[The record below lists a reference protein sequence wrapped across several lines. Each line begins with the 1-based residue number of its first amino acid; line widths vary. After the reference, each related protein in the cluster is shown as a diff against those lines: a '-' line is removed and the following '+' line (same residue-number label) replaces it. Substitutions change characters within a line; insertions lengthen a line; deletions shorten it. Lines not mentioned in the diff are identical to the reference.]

1 MSDVTIHGERV
12 GEGAFRRGT
21 ILLIVLVGILA
32 FVATL
37 VLGAYAPE
45 LRSGKNGGAHALSNA
60 ATGYSGLVRMAEAT
74 GHNAQILR
82 QDHLHDSEDLVVLT
96 PEAAATDL
104 SEVMTA
110 RASKVTLVVLPK
122 WDSQRDPKKPAWVRV
137 SGLVGKGE
145 PEGVLA
151 PQWQLKV
158 SRARTPGQML
168 VTVPAHAPSTMR
180 FPASVVSQFVT
191 GEGLEP
197 IVTDA
202 DGRMVIAKVPNAPWF
217 VLADP
222 DLINNH
228 GIADPRRAEAAL
240 ALLDFLNS
248 NEAEFIYFDVT
259 LNGLGSSK
267 SPLKL
272 MFDPP
277 FLAVTLAIAAA
288 LLLAGLQA
296 LARFG
301 VPLRPQRAIAFG
313 KAALVNNSAALVRK
327 ARREARLGGRY
338 ADMVRERVA
347 ALLRLPPTMA
357 PDKVE
362 QRLDALPAGQ
372 DFSTLAANAATAGT
386 PEGVLAAARAL
397 HQWQQEAIK

>member
-1 MSDVTIHGERV
+1 MSDISILGERA
-12 GEGAFRRGT
+12 GESGFRRGT
-21 ILLIVLVGILA
+21 VLLIIIVGIAA
-32 FVATL
+32 FVAML

-60 ATGYSGLVRMAEAT
+60 ATGYSGLVRLAEAT
-74 GHNAQILR
+74 GRNAQILR
-82 QDHLHDSEDLVVLT
+82 HDYLHDSEDLVVLT
-96 PEAAATDL
+96 PEQAATDL
-104 SEVMTA
+104 SKVMTA
-110 RASKVTLVVLPK
+110 RAAKVTLVVLPK

-137 SGLVGKGE
+137 AGLVAKRE

-151 PQWQLKV
+151 PQWKLKV
-158 SRARTPGQML
+158 SRARTMGQSL
-168 VTVPAHAPSTMR
+168 VTVPAHAPNAMK
-180 FPASVVSQFVT
+180 FPASAVSQFIT

-202 DGRMVIAKVPNAPWF
+202 SGRIVLGKVPNAPWF

-228 GIADPRRAEAAL
+228 GIADQRRAAAAL

-248 NEAEFIYFDVT
+248 TDAEAIYFDVT

-277 FLAVTLAIAAA
+277 FLGVTLAIAAA

-313 KAALVNNSAALVRK
+313 KAALVDNSAALVRK
-327 ARREARLGGRY
+327 AGREARLGGRY
-338 ADMVRERVA
+338 AEMIREQMA
-347 ALLRLPPTMA
+347 ALLRLPPTM
-357 PDKVE
+357 PTYKVE
-362 QRLDALPAGQ
+362 QRLDALPSDQ
-372 DFSTLAANAATAGT
+372 QFSTLATNAASAAT

>member
-1 MSDVTIHGERV
+1 MSDIDIRGER
-12 GEGAFRRGT
+12 GGDSAFRRGT
-21 ILLIVLVGILA
+21 VLLIIAVGIAA
-32 FVATL
+32 FVAML

-60 ATGYSGLVRMAEAT
+60 ATGYSGIIRLAEAT
-74 GHNAQILR
+74 GRNPQIVR
-82 QDHLHDSEDLVVLT
+82 HDYLHDSEELVVLT
-96 PEAAATDL
+96 PELAATNL
-104 SEVMTA
+104 SHVMRA
-110 RASKVTLVVLPK
+110 RAAKVTLVVLPK
-122 WDSQRDPKKPAWVRV
+122 WDSQRDPKKAAWVRV
-137 SGLVGKGE
+137 SGLVRTSE

-151 PQWQLKV
+151 PQWKLKV
-158 SRARTPGQML
+158 SRAKTPGQML
-168 VTVPAHAPSTMR
+168 VTVPGHAPAAMR
-180 FPASVVSQFVT
+180 FPAGAVSQFIS

-197 IVTDA
+197 IVTDGG
-202 DGRMVIAKVPNAPWF
+202 GRILLGKVPNAPWF

-222 DLINNH
+222 DLLNNH
-228 GIADPRRAEAAL
+228 GMADPRRAQAAL
-240 ALLDFLNS
+240 SLLDFLNS
-248 NEAEFIYFDVT
+248 TDAEAIYFDVT

-277 FLAVTLAIAAA
+277 FLGVTLAIAAA

-301 VPLRPQRAIAFG
+301 VPLRPRRAIAFG
-313 KAALVNNSAALVRK
+313 KAALVDNSAALVRK
-327 ARREARLGGRY
+327 AGREARLGGRY

-347 ALLRLPPTMA
+347 GLLRLPPTMP

-362 QRLDALPAGQ
+362 QRLDALTTVQ
-372 DFSTLAANAATAGT
+372 DYSTLAANAANAGT
-386 PEGVLAAARAL
+386 PEHVLAAARAL